1 MRWVFQIWYTKKKLI
16 VETLLASVLADG
28 IPSLS
33 ARLAREP
40 ETAAIERR
48 QGRRI
53 TMSLKF
59 IYVAAG
65 AAALAATTAL
75 ADPVTLRVQTHY
87 ATEHP
92 TGKQLAIWADDV
104 QTMSGGDITIEMF
117 YSSSVVATTETF
129 DAAINGILDCDA
141 TGGAYQTGKNPAFQ
155 FVGDIMGGYDT
166 PWQQYSWLYFGD
178 GYAAAQELYN
188 AQNMQLI
195 GWAIYGQE
203 SLSSSKP
210 IRGFEDLKGWKF
222 RSPPGMETE
231 IFEKLGA
238 SPIVMDFTEIFTALE
253 TGIIDGADASGLYNN
268 VGLGLYDIVKH
279 ATYPGFH
286 SMPSDHL
293 ACNLDVWNGLT
304 DQQRRIVDTA
314 WQKLGFQIALSNELN
329 NNAAAAKLRAEG
341 VTLHNWSAEDRAEF
355 RKAAQAAWDDWG
367 TRSPEAGALLASHKS
382 YLTQLGL
389 LN

>member
-1 MRWVFQIWYTKKKLI
+1 MKL
-16 VETLLASVLADG
+16 TNLMM
-28 IPSLS
+28 
-33 ARLAREP
+33 
-40 ETAAIERR
+40 T
-48 QGRRI
+48 
-53 TMSLKF
+53 
-59 IYVAAG
+59 AG
-65 AAALAATTAL
+65 AAALTAASAM
-75 ADPVTLRVQTHY
+75 AEPITLRVQTHY

-92 TGKQLAIWADDV
+92 TGKQIAEWADDV
-104 QTMSGGDITIEMF
+104 QVMSGGDITVEMF

-155 FVGDIMGGYDT
+155 FVGDIMGGYET
-166 PWQQYSWLYFGD
+166 PWQQYSWLYYGG
-178 GYAAAQELYN
+178 GYDAAQELYN

-195 GWAIYGQE
+195 GWSIYGQE

-210 IRGFEDLKGWKF
+210 IAGMDDVKGWKF

-231 IFEKLGA
+231 IFETLGA

-304 DQQRRIVDTA
+304 DQQRRIIDTA
-314 WQKLGFQIALSNELN
+314 WQKVSFQIALSNGK
-329 NNAAAAKLRAEG
+329 NNAAAAAELREQG
-341 VTLHNWSAEDRAEF
+341 VTLHDWSEEDRAAF
-355 RKAAQAAWDDWG
+355 REAAQTAWEDWG
-367 TRSPEAGALLASHKS
+367 SRSPEAGAILESHKT
-382 YLTQLGL
+382 YLKQLGL
-389 LN
+389 ID